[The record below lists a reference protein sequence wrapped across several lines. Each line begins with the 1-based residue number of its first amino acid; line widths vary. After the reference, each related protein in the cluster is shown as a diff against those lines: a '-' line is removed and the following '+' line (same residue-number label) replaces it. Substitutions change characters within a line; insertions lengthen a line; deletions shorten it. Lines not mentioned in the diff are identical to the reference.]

1 MVHKLVCEGT
11 IEEKIDAMIN
21 SKVELANSVIGT
33 SSSAKWLNEMN
44 NEELM
49 SLLSLDER

>member
-1 MVHKLVCEGT
+1 MVHKLVCQGT

-21 SKVELANSVIGT
+21 SKKDLAEQVVGSGGESWIT
-33 SSSAKWLNEMN
+33 EMS

-49 SLLSLDER
+49 SILRLG